1 MLLQP
6 ANTAK
11 SRQLL
16 NETMALVLAGG
27 RGSRLKQLTD
37 NRAKPAVHF
46 GGKFRIID
54 FVLSNCINSG
64 IRRVGVVTQY
74 KSHSL
79 LRHLQSGWSFLRY
92 QMNEFIDLL
101 PAQQRVDEVNWY
113 RGTADAVY
121 QNLDIIRDHAPKY
134 VVVLAGDHIYKMD
147 YAAMLLD
154 HVNMGAKVTVAC
166 IEVPRS
172 EASAFGVMAID
183 GDRKIN
189 AFVEKPA
196 NPPAMP
202 GKEDTSLASMGVYIF
217 DAEYLYQLLD
227 EDITNDESHH
237 DFGMDVIPRVVREG
251 TAYAHPF
258 GMSCVGCNAEKR
270 PYWRDV
276 GTVDSF
282 WEANMDLASVTP
294 ELDIYDQDWPIWTSQ
309 TMTPPAK
316 FVQDRNGQHGMT
328 INSMFSGGTIV
339 SGSFILSSV
348 LFTNVRVHSFCT
360 LDQAVVFPGVEI
372 GPGCRLRRVV
382 IDKGC
387 KLPEG
392 MVIGENAD
400 EDARRFYRS
409 EQGIVLVTQGMLT
422 RLNKELQG
430 KQKR

>member
-6 ANTAK
+6 TSTAK
-11 SRQLL
+11 ARQLL

-27 RGSRLKQLTD
+27 RGSRLQQLTD
-37 NRAKPAVHF
+37 HRAKPAVHF

-64 IRRVGVVTQY
+64 LRRVGVVTQY

-92 QMNEFIDLL
+92 QMNEFVELL
-101 PAQQRVDEVNWY
+101 PAQQRVDEVSWY

-121 QNLDIIRDHAPKY
+121 QNLDIIREHAPKY

-154 HVNMGAKVTVAC
+154 HVKLGAKVTVAC
-166 IEVPRS
+166 IEVPRN

-183 GDRKIN
+183 EDRKIHN
-189 AFVEKPA
+189 FVEKPSD
-196 NPPAMP
+196 PPAMP
-202 GKEDTSLASMGVYIF
+202 GKPDTALASMGIYIF
-217 DAEYLYQLLD
+217 EAEYLYQLLE
-227 EDITNDESHH
+227 EDLANEESHH

-258 GMSCVGCNAEKR
+258 GLSCVGSCQQTR

-276 GTVDSF
+276 GTVDSL
-282 WEANMDLASVTP
+282 WEANMDLTSVTP

-309 TMTPPAK
+309 KMIPPAK
-316 FVQDRNGQHGMT
+316 FVQDDNGQHGLA
-328 INSMFSGGTIV
+328 INSMFAGGTIV
-339 SGSFILSSV
+339 NGSFITSSV
-348 LFTNVRVHSFCT
+348 LFPNVRVGSFCT
-360 LDQAVVFPGVEI
+360 LDQAVVFPQVEI
-372 GPGCRLRRVV
+372 GPGCRLRRVI

-387 KLPEG
+387 QLPEG

-400 EDARRFYRS
+400 EDARRFHRTL
-409 EQGIVLVTQGMLT
+409 QGTVLVTKEMLANLT
-422 RLNKELQG
+422 
-430 KQKR
+430 